1 MSVTRGCGC
10 ACKDREEEL
19 WWLNE
24 KEQRWRCVERQ
35 LVVGGL
41 SSLLSTQS
49 SNEFVAFFSLSA
61 AVMWATGHHKEIAS
75 FIVVKEMEIFSGDE
89 KGSETDGNHFC
100 RFCFPI
106 FFEIGIENHG
116 YKSIIKYYRI
126 RVRAN
131 RVMDIYQ
138 KIKLELLKSMKS
150 CSLISFLKQ

>member
-1 MSVTRGCGC
+1 MKKVQKRT
-10 ACKDREEEL
+10 ETTF
-19 WWLNE
+19 
-24 KEQRWRCVERQ
+24 
-35 LVVGGL
+35 VVFV
-41 SSLLSTQS
+41 SL
-49 SNEFVAFFSLSA
+49 F
-61 AVMWATGHHKEIAS
+61 
-75 FIVVKEMEIFSGDE
+75 
-89 KGSETDGNHFC
+89 
-100 RFCFPI
+100 